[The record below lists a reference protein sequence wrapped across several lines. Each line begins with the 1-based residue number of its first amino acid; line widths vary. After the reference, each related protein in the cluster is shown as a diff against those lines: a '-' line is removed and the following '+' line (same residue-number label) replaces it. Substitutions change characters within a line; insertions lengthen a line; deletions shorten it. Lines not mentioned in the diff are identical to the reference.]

1 MKKVSIIIPCYNEQE
16 SLPHLYEALV
26 SLSCSLPKYEW
37 EFLFIN
43 DGSKDGTLSI
53 LEKLFQKDKRVS
65 YVDLS
70 RNFGKE
76 RAMLAGFDY
85 VSGDCA
91 VIMDAD
97 LQDPPELVPQML
109 NYWEQGFEDVYAKR
123 RSRGKESW
131 IRRNLSMIFYN
142 LLDRST
148 RFEILKN
155 VGDFRLLDRKCINAL
170 RDLRESERYTKG
182 LFCWIGYKK
191 KEMLFDRHNR
201 EFGKTHWNFF
211 QLFGLAVE
219 GFTSFTIA
227 PLRFA
232 TIIGLLTAMIA
243 LIYLAWTLVKVAIW
257 GDPVAGF
264 PTLICVILFIGAV
277 QLISIGILG
286 EYVGRIFNET
296 KSRPVYLVEDYKSHN
311 KDEK

>member
-26 SLSCSLPKYEW
+26 SLSSSLPKYEW

-43 DGSKDGTLSI
+43 DGSKDETLSI
-53 LEKLFQKDKRVS
+53 IEELFQKNKRVA

-97 LQDPPELVPQML
+97 LQDPPEIVAEMIE
-109 NYWEQGFEDVYAKR
+109 YWEQGYEDVYAKR

-131 IRRNLSMIFYN
+131 IRRKLSMTFYN
-142 LLDRST
+142 LLDHST
-148 RFEILKN
+148 RFEVLKN
-155 VGDFRLLDRKCINAL
+155 VGDFRLLDRKCIDAL
-170 RDLRESERYTKG
+170 RNLRESERYTKG

-191 KEMLFDRHNR
+191 KEILFDRHDR

-232 TIIGLLTAMIA
+232 TIIGLLTALVA

-264 PTLICVILFIGAV
+264 PTLISVILFIGAV
-277 QLISIGILG
+277 QLLSIGILG

-296 KSRPVYLVEDYKSHN
+296 KGRPVYLVEDYKSHK